1 MAGATS
7 LHLTQQRA
15 GLLEQREATR
25 EPRWVKALILTV
37 ALGFFAVFLVLPL
50 LVVFVNLHSARGL
63 MAHRLL
69 SVSNETVSL
78 RVNFIAAPPQHQR
91 HNGW

>member
-1 MAGATS
+1 
-7 LHLTQQRA
+7 
-15 GLLEQREATR
+15 
-25 EPRWVKALILTV
+25 
-37 ALGFFAVFLVLPL
+37 
-50 LVVFVNLHSARGL
+50 

-78 RVNFIAAPPQHQR
+78 MVNFIAAPPQHQR